1 MDVHAAQWIGMREKM
16 EDAYAV
22 SHFPQGALAVVC
34 DGMGGHS
41 HGDLAARAAA
51 DAFCAAFAR
60 LADMDDVPRRLRV
73 ALDEANEAVGALLLE
88 RGGEFGGTTLL
99 AAFVTRHL
107 LYHISVGD
115 SALFLWRGDSLSR
128 LNEDHSMRAFYQ
140 GFGPE
145 CAMPDSHCL
154 RSALTGE
161 PPEMLDAPPQG
172 FPLLPH
178 DRIILASDGVE
189 ELLFDCAPKAS
200 VRRILS
206 STDTPLAPA
215 LVQAVEALRFPL
227 ADNVTVL
234 TLDAE

>member
-1 MDVHAAQWIGMREKM
+1 MDVHAAQWIGAREKM

-22 SHFPQGALAVVC
+22 SHFPQGTLAVVC

-41 HGDLAARAAA
+41 HGALAARTAA
-51 DAFCAAFAR
+51 DSFCEAFAR
-60 LADMDDVPRRLRV
+60 LENMQDVSRRLRV
-73 ALDEANEAVGALLLE
+73 SLDAANEAVGALLLE
-88 RGGEFGGTTLL
+88 HGGEFGGTTLV
-99 AAFVTRHL
+99 AAFVSRHL
-107 LYHISVGD
+107 IYHVSVGD
-115 SALFLWRGDSLSR
+115 SALFLWRGGVLSR

-161 PPEMLDAPPQG
+161 PLELVDAPLQG

-178 DRIILASDGVE
+178 DRLILASDGVE
-189 ELLFDCAPKAS
+189 ELMFDCTPTLAL
-200 VRRILS
+200 RRILS
-206 STDTPLAPA
+206 STETPLAPA
-215 LVQAVEALRFPL
+215 LVQAVEALHNPL

>member
-1 MDVHAAQWIGMREKM
+1 
-16 EDAYAV
+16 
-22 SHFPQGALAVVC
+22 
-34 DGMGGHS
+34 
-41 HGDLAARAAA
+41 
-51 DAFCAAFAR
+51 
-60 LADMDDVPRRLRV
+60 
-73 ALDEANEAVGALLLE
+73 
-88 RGGEFGGTTLL
+88 
-99 AAFVTRHL
+99 
-107 LYHISVGD
+107 
-115 SALFLWRGDSLSR
+115 
-128 LNEDHSMRAFYQ
+128 MRAFYQ

-161 PPEMLDAPPQG
+161 PPEMVDAPPQG

>member
-1 MDVHAAQWIGMREKM
+1 M

-22 SHFPQGALAVVC
+22 SHFPQGTLAVVC

-60 LADMDDVPRRLRV
+60 LEGLETPQRLRG
-73 ALDEANEAVGALLLE
+73 ALDEANAAVGALLVE
-88 RGGEFGGTTLL
+88 QGGEFGGTTLL
-99 AAFVTRHL
+99 AAYVTHHL
-107 LYHISVGD
+107 LYHVSVGD
-115 SALFLWRGDSLSR
+115 SALFLWRGNTLSR
-128 LNEDHSMRAFYQ
+128 LNEDHSMRPYYQ
-140 GFGPE
+140 GVGPA
-145 CAMPDSHCL
+145 CALLPDSHCL
-154 RSALTGE
+154 RSALSGDSME
-161 PPEMLDAPPQG
+161 LVDAPQQG

-189 ELLFDCAPKAS
+189 ELLSGCTPTQA

-215 LVQAVEALRFPL
+215 LVQAVEALHYPF

-234 TLDAE
+234 TMDAE